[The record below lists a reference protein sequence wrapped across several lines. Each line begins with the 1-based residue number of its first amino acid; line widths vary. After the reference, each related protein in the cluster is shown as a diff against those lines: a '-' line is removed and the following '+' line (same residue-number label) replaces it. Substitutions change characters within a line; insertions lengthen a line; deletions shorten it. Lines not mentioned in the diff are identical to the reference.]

1 MTLSLWRIAE
11 DHVWIQ
17 DIGTRNCNTEVTLET
32 PRSLRCQSCGVP
44 AQKNQPKRKN
54 CAGVN
59 KAERSWRSEH
69 SRKKVGDLKS
79 ALTSDMEM
87 QFGDFQAG
95 FWFCFGPVI
104 PCDDIL
110 EW

>member
-1 MTLSLWRIAE
+1 MEQEA
-11 DHVWIQ
+11 
-17 DIGTRNCNTEVTLET
+17 EVTFEN

-44 AQKNQPKRKN
+44 AQEKPAKEKEL
-54 CAGVN
+54 CC
-59 KAERSWRSEH
+59 SEH